1 MSVTARTSEQQSLLA
16 NLGSRVMVS
25 FEEMGAFSYLCGETL
40 RSMFRRPIEINEI
53 VKQINYL
60 GVRSLSIGLLT
71 AMFTGLVMALQF
83 AVGLERFGAKEYV
96 SIVVALAITRELG
109 PVLTSVVV
117 GGRVGAGITA
127 EIGSMKVTEQID
139 AIRALGANPVK
150 KLIVPRLW
158 AMLIALPML
167 TLMADAVGILGGMM
181 ISTLEMGI
189 KPGTFMNDVFLG
201 LDFVDVFT
209 GLAKT
214 YVFGFGIVMI
224 GCYRGMTTSGGTE
237 GVGQATTHTVV
248 ISLIFIF
255 VADFFLTKLFL
266 VL

>member
-1 MSVTARTSEQQSLLA
+1 MSVETNGNVENKFFA
-16 NLGSRVMVS
+16 NLGRRVINS
-25 FEEMGAFSYLCGETL
+25 FEEMGSFWVLCGQSV
-40 RSMFRRPIEINEI
+40 RNMFRRPVEFAEI
-53 VKQINYL
+53 VKQVEYL
-60 GVRSLSIGLLT
+60 GVRSISIALLT
-71 AMFTGLVMALQF
+71 ALFTGFVMALQF

-96 SIVVALAITRELG
+96 SIVVALSITRELG

-127 EIGSMKVTEQID
+127 EIGSMQVTEQVD
-139 AIRALGANPVK
+139 AIRALGADPIK

-167 TLMADAVGILGGMM
+167 TLLADLLGIIGGLI
-181 ISTLEMGI
+181 ISVYEMGI
-189 KPGTFMNDVFLG
+189 NPGTYISDVSQG
-201 LDFVDVFT
+201 LDFADVFS

-224 GCYRGMTTSGGTE
+224 ACHRGMTTSGGTE
-237 GVGQATTHTVV
+237 GVGQSTTRTVV
-248 ISLIFIF
+248 VSLIFIF
-255 VADFFLTKLFL
+255 VTDFFLTKLFL